1 MPFWLAYWRGEGSTS
16 DEQPC
21 RVHCPEQ
28 SLCYITILFIPCT
41 FERCNTEQD
50 WAAEGAEYI
59 ARQCPEC
66 ANDSIIGHGRRYK
79 QAHDEHHDWIR
90 IRRGIC
96 KLCGKTFTFL
106 PLLSPPYSH
115 YSLITRSQALELYF
129 GEHCSLDM
137 AAPLVKDPDRIPA
150 VSTLR
155 RWFQAIDLPELEED
169 FSPRPV
175 ELPLTTPPQM
185 PFPFLRKTLQ
195 SAMGSPGNQK
205 HRLRSLCMRILLP
218 LRI

>member
-1 MPFWLAYWRGEGSTS
+1 
-16 DEQPC
+16 
-21 RVHCPEQ
+21 
-28 SLCYITILFIPCT
+28 
-41 FERCNTEQD
+41 
-50 WAAEGAEYI
+50 
-59 ARQCPEC
+59 
-66 ANDSIIGHGRRYK
+66 
-79 QAHDEHHDWIR
+79 
-90 IRRGIC
+90 
-96 KLCGKTFTFL
+96 
-106 PLLSPPYSH
+106 
-115 YSLITRSQALELYF
+115 
-129 GEHCSLDM
+129 M